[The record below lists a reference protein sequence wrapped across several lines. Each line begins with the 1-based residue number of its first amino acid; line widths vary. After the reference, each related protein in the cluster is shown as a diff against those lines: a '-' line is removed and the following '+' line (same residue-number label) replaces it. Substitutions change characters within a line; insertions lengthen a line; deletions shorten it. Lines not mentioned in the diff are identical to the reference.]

1 MRSTKKNILCALGWA
16 YVLALPIAWGCGSK
30 PAAPPADPNASSMPS
45 VATPTAPAA
54 PATPSTGAT
63 SASTGPKKAVAKITS
78 TSDGGIT
85 GEATFVATGDQ
96 VEVSLS
102 VDKAPPGQRA
112 WHIHDGKSC
121 GREKLADGGMG
132 APGTAAGP
140 HWNPKKVAH
149 GMPGAAMHHPGDFG
163 NFTVDAKGKGTAKLT
178 ATGFNLDD
186 TGELSAV
193 GHALIIH
200 GGTDNG
206 MGDNGD
212 AGPRVGCGIIERQ

>member
-1 MRSTKKNILCALGWA
+1 MKKPTTKSIVCVLGWA
-16 YVLALPIAWGCGSK
+16 YVLALPIVWGCGTK
-30 PAAPPADPNASSMPS
+30 QPAPPSEPAVPNAPS
-45 VATPTAPAA
+45 VATTPGAPTGTPA
-54 PATPSTGAT
+54 
-63 SASTGPKKAVAKITS
+63 SAGGSKKAVAKITS

-85 GEATFVATGDQ
+85 GQATFVATGDQ

-102 VDKAPPGQRA
+102 VEKAPPGQRA

-149 GMPGAAMHHPGDFG
+149 GFPTAAAHHPGDFG
-163 NFTVDAKGKGTAKLT
+163 NFTVDGTGKGSAKLT
-178 ATGFNLDD
+178 ASGFNLDD
-186 TGELSAV
+186 TGELSAL

-212 AGPRVGCGIIERQ
+212 AGPRVGCGIIEKQ